1 MEEVKGEK
9 RVPTPQVGVP
19 NIIGNAED
27 ISEGDRSFMNPNL
40 QAVQFGIGS
49 KQEKGADEG
58 SFKPITPKRT
68 TDQEYKMQRRH
79 KSKERAEK

>member
-27 ISEGDRSFMNPNL
+27 ISEGDRSLMNPNL
-40 QAVQFGIGS
+40 QAVQFGHAS
-49 KQEKGADEG
+49 KHEKEVDEG